1 MKSSSIIGGS
11 SVINILIGIV
21 RTKVLAVLLGPAG
34 MGLVGVYGSIT
45 ELVSTLAGMGITFS
59 GVRQIAEANGTG
71 DRAKIA
77 RTIIAVRRVAF
88 FLGILGAVL
97 LAGLSG
103 IISRITFDNR
113 DHALALAIISL
124 TIFFGAVSGGQR
136 ALIQG
141 MRQIRNLAILGIL
154 GALFGTL
161 FSIPIV
167 YFWGMKGIPWYLV
180 MLSAMGILTSWW
192 YARKVQTEKVSL
204 SWKEVWTEARPLLAL
219 GLVFM
224 SSGLMGTATA
234 YLIRMVIVRK
244 LGIDAAGLFQSSF
257 TLSSLYVGFILGAM
271 GADFYPRLTAVAK
284 DNEAC
289 RKLVNEQTEI
299 GLLMAAPGVVATLA
313 FAPWVIAIFYSSKF
327 APAVEVLRW
336 QTLGV
341 FLRVVSWPLGF
352 LVLAKGAK
360 RTYFMTEFAANLVH
374 ILLMFGLVHYFHLS
388 GTGMAFFGLYVVY
401 TILMLFCSLRLWNFS
416 FSSTNAKYISIFC
429 IIIAAAF
436 CASVF
441 LNPVAS
447 LILNT
452 LLFLIVSA
460 YCLRALLAA
469 LGIHTAA
476 AILTRLRA
484 RFA

>member
-1 MKSSSIIGGS
+1 M
-11 SVINILIGIV
+11 
-21 RTKVLAVLLGPAG
+21 LAVLLGPAG
-34 MGLVGVYGSIT
+34 MGLLGVYGSIT
-45 ELVSTLAGMGITFS
+45 GLVSTLAGMGITSS

-71 DRAKIA
+71 DRVRIA
-77 RTIIAVRRVAF
+77 RTIIAVRRVSF

-103 IISRITFDNR
+103 IISQMTFENR
-113 DHALALAIISL
+113 DHTLALAIISL
-124 TIFFGAVSGGQR
+124 TIFFGAVSGGQS

-180 MLSAMGILTSWW
+180 MVSAMGILTSWW
-192 YARKVQTEKVSL
+192 YARKIQTGKITL
-204 SWKEVWTEARPLLAL
+204 PWKEVWTSARPLLAL

-224 SSGLMGTATA
+224 SSGLMAAATT
-234 YLIRMVIVRK
+234 YLIRLVVVRK
-244 LGIDAAGLFQSSF
+244 LGVDAAGLYQSSW

-289 RKLVNEQTEI
+289 HKMVNEQIEI
-299 GLLMAAPGVVATLA
+299 GLLMAVPGVVATLA
-313 FAPWVIAIFYSSKF
+313 FATWVIGVFYSSKF

-341 FLRVVSWPLGF
+341 FLRVISWPLGF
-352 LVLAKGAK
+352 LLLAKGAK
-360 RTYFMTEFAANLVH
+360 RMYFMTEFAANLVH
-374 ILLMFGLVHYFHLS
+374 VLLMLGLVHLFELP

-401 TILMLFCSLRLWNFS
+401 TILMFFCSLRLWGFS
-416 FSSTNAKYISIFC
+416 FSPTNARYISVSC

-441 LNPVAS
+441 LNPVVS
-447 LILNT
+447 LVLNT
-452 LLFLIVSA
+452 LLFLMLSA

-469 LGIHTAA
+469 LGIHSAA
-476 AILTRLRA
+476 SILARFRA

>member
-1 MKSSSIIGGS
+1 
-11 SVINILIGIV
+11 
-21 RTKVLAVLLGPAG
+21 

-45 ELVSTLAGMGITFS
+45 GLVSTLAGMGITFS
-59 GVRQIAEANGTG
+59 GVRQIAEANGRG

-77 RTIIAVRRVAF
+77 RTIIAVRRVSF
-88 FLGILGAVL
+88 FLGILGAAL

-103 IISRITFDNR
+103 IISQMTFDNR

-124 TIFFGAVSGGQR
+124 TVFFGAVSGGQR

-180 MLSAMGILTSWW
+180 MVSAMGILTSWW
-192 YARKVQTEKVSL
+192 YARKIQTEEFSL
-204 SWKEVWTEARPLLAL
+204 PWKEVWTAARPLLAL

-224 SSGLMGTATA
+224 SSGLITTATA
-234 YLIRMVIVRK
+234 YLIRMVVVRR
-244 LGIDAAGLFQSSF
+244 LGLDAAGLYQSSW

-289 RKLVNEQTEI
+289 RNLVNEQMEI
-299 GLLMAAPGVVATLA
+299 GLLMAVPGVVATLA

-336 QTLGV
+336 QTLGI
-341 FLRVVSWPLGF
+341 FLRVISWSIGF
-352 LVLAKGAK
+352 IILAKGAK
-360 RTYFMTEFAANLVH
+360 RLFLFTEIISSIVH
-374 ILLMFGLVHYFHLS
+374 VVLMLGLVHFFDLS
-388 GTGMAFFGLYVVY
+388 GTGMAFFGLYLFHVA
-401 TILMLFCSLRLWNFS
+401 LMLFCSARFWNFS
-416 FSSTNAKYISIFC
+416 FSPTNAKYISISC
-429 IIIAAAF
+429 IVIAVAF

-441 LNPVAS
+441 LNSVAS

-452 LLFLIVSA
+452 LLFMVLSA
-460 YCLRALLAA
+460 YCLRALLDA
-469 LGIHTAA
+469 LGINSAA
-476 AILTRLRA
+476 AVFARLRA
-484 RFA
+484 RFS